1 MFHGLDRGTVG
12 GGRNIKPEIPKK
24 ICVPG
29 VAGGILAVLPI
40 EKTVVVF
47 TAAGQNE
54 MLTASVERR
63 QIVGVGI
70 RVAGEQSDASVVALS
85 SDARVVIYR
94 PRAVVHVQQAVSVH
108 GGSRGRKA
116 HNIYVVSLR
125 GHVAVRVPG
134 FYVQRVGPWGEGY
147 PGINRRFEI
156 TEDIYIVN
164 VDHISGDV
172 CCVFGGGLEMDGRDQ
187 VRCAVR

>member
-24 ICVPG
+24 ICMPG

-40 EKTVVVF
+40 EKTVVVP
-47 TAAGQNE
+47 TATGQNE
-54 MLTASVERR
+54 MLAVSVERR

-70 RVAGEQSDASVVALS
+70 RIAGEQSDASVVALS
-85 SDARVVIYR
+85 SDTRVVIYR
-94 PRAVVHVQQAVSVH
+94 PRGVVDVQQAVSMH
-108 GGSRGRKA
+108 GWSRGSEG
-116 HNIYVVSLR
+116 HDIYVVSLR

-134 FYVQRVGPWGEGY
+134 FYVHRVGPWGEGY

-156 TEDIYIVN
+156 TEDIYIIN

-172 CCVFGGGLEMDGRDQ
+172 CSVFGGGLEVDGRDQ
-187 VRCAVR
+187 IRCAVR

>member
-1 MFHGLDRGTVG
+1 
-12 GGRNIKPEIPKK
+12 
-24 ICVPG
+24 
-29 VAGGILAVLPI
+29 
-40 EKTVVVF
+40 
-47 TAAGQNE
+47 

-63 QIVGVGI
+63 QIVGVGV

-85 SDARVVIYR
+85 SDTRVVIYG
-94 PRAVVHVQQAVSVH
+94 PRGVVDVQQAVSVR
-108 GGSRGRKA
+108 GGSRGSKG
-116 HNIYVVSLR
+116 HDIYVVSLG

-134 FYVQRVGPWGEGY
+134 FYVQSVGPGGEGY

-187 VRCAVR
+187 VRCAAR